1 MSLNYKLLVTS
12 LIMLF
17 LSGVCYAKS
26 DKLDYEYNL
35 SGIAIAKEGYYLV
48 EVSVTVDKKKEA
60 NIELV
65 KQYAIMGCLYKGF
78 VVDRISQKPLLPHS
92 MKDKDQTYLRKLIH
106 NDYNTYASTSHPLQ
120 IVKVGKKYRVT
131 GIILVSKDNL
141 RKNLEEAGIIRKLGL

>member
-1 MSLNYKLLVTS
+1 MPLNCKIFVST
-12 LIMLF
+12 LITLF

-26 DKLDYEYNL
+26 DNLDYDYNL
-35 SGIAIAKEGYYLV
+35 SGITIAKGGFYLV

-60 NIELV
+60 DIEIV
-65 KQYAIMGCLYKGF
+65 KRYAIMGCLYKGF
-78 VVDRISQKPLLPHS
+78 VVDRISQKPLLS
-92 MKDKDQTYLRKLIH
+92 YSLNAKDESYLRKLVR

-141 RKNLEEAGIIRKLGL
+141 RKDLEDAGIIRKLGL